1 VVLVSA
7 SEEECAA
14 AVIAALS
21 AASAAPYDLDDVKA
35 LPTVPDGYTEVLVA
49 RRGGAPNRNPGS
61 TGRRGWRISTRQV
74 GTSVTNA
81 REMRKRTHAALEF
94 VRLTV
99 GGDKT
104 TPIQFE
110 GAEPIGEDGGY
121 WSGLETWTYAI

>member
-1 VVLVSA
+1 VVLVTA
-7 SEEECAA
+7 SEEQHAA
-14 AVIAALS
+14 AVIAVLT
-21 AASAAPYDLDDVKA
+21 AANPYDLDDAKA
-35 LPTVPDGYTEVLVA
+35 LPTPLPGGYTEVMVSP
-49 RRGGAPNRNPGS
+49 RFGAPSRNPGS

-74 GTSVTNA
+74 GTTVSNA

-99 GGDKT
+99 AGDQT

-110 GAEPIGEDGGY
+110 GAEPIGEDAGY